1 MADRDESSKPT
12 NPFTSLLSQ
21 FTQVISNFRLPFLP
35 PPKKDV
41 VVKVETEK
49 KAVVRGGEV
58 TEVTKSTTVTFP
70 DGNKKSVT
78 PLKLESEGAEQE
90 TNPVVLWQ
98 VYVIGGFF
106 ILKWAYG
113 RWNEHKE
120 RRKQSKDDQ
129 PTDEGGD

>member
-1 MADRDESSKPT
+1 MADKDESSKPT
-12 NPFTSLLSQ
+12 NPITSLISQ

-35 PPKKDV
+35 PPPA
-41 VVKVETEK
+41 VKVETEK

-120 RRKQSKDDQ
+120 RKKQSKDDE
-129 PTDEGGD
+129 PTNEGGD